1 MRLLIAEDDKA
12 LGLFLSRGLE
22 ADGHRVRLACDGGA
36 AVEAFRQEMP
46 DLTILDLN
54 MPVKDGEQVLE
65 ELRALDAELPVLVLT
80 ARQEVDTR
88 VRCLDRGADDLMIK
102 PFSLHEL
109 RARCR
114 ALLRRKR
121 EARLQLR
128 AGDLELDR
136 LDHTARR
143 GGLPIV
149 LTNKEFALLE
159 HLMLNRGQCVSR
171 VELLDSVWNLE
182 PAQTTN
188 IVDVYVNYLRRK
200 LKDPPPGQLIR
211 TVRGQGYMVPSETE
225 LALVAPVPRLPS
237 SGASGP
243 ACGEQSSLR
252 IALSS
257 IHRFQS
263 QENISCV
270 SVPVPALPVAPRIR
284 PRTALV
290 ASADRS
296 FRQRLSEILTGLRWQ
311 VREAEGGA
319 QAWAEAEAAPPEAVI
334 VDSWLPDLDLAEFLK
349 DFRGTFPQVD
359 LVTAGGGAGAGKPA
373 RALPPGTALCSAPLP
388 GHRYGCLEYGARAR
402 TGQMRTAQPDAAP
415 ASAVCGGIGRSGGNQ
430 PRRRL
435 SSAAHGIYRQPL
447 SRPCGSGAILP
458 LAPATRAPATGCRR

>member
-22 ADGHRVRLACDGGA
+22 ADGHRVRLALDGAA

-54 MPVKDGEQVLE
+54 LPIKDGEQVLAE
-65 ELRALDAELPVLVLT
+65 IRTFDADLPVLILT
-80 ARQEVDTR
+80 ARQEVDSR
-88 VRCLDRGADDLMIK
+88 VRCFDLGADDLMIK

-143 GGLPIV
+143 GGEPIV

-171 VELLDSVWNLE
+171 VELLDSVWNME

-200 LKDPPPGQLIR
+200 LKDPPPGQLLR
-211 TVRGQGYMVPSETE
+211 TVRGHGYVVPSEAD
-225 LALVAPVPRLPS
+225 LMLPALSAIPMLPVP
-237 SGASGP
+237 
-243 ACGEQSSLR
+243 
-252 IALSS
+252 
-257 IHRFQS
+257 
-263 QENISCV
+263 
-270 SVPVPALPVAPRIR
+270 PVR
-284 PRTALV
+284 P
-290 ASADRS
+290 
-296 FRQRLSEILTGLRWQ
+296 
-311 VREAEGGA
+311 
-319 QAWAEAEAAPPEAVI
+319 AAP
-334 VDSWLPDLDLAEFLK
+334 
-349 DFRGTFPQVD
+349 G
-359 LVTAGGGAGAGKPA
+359 
-373 RALPPGTALCSAPLP
+373 
-388 GHRYGCLEYGARAR
+388 
-402 TGQMRTAQPDAAP
+402 
-415 ASAVCGGIGRSGGNQ
+415 SAVEVHSF
-430 PRRRL
+430 
-435 SSAAHGIYRQPL
+435 
-447 SRPCGSGAILP
+447 
-458 LAPATRAPATGCRR
+458 

>member
-22 ADGHRVRLACDGGA
+22 ADGHRVRVAYDGAA
-36 AVEAFRQEMP
+36 AVEAFRQELP

-54 MPVKDGEQVLE
+54 MPIKDGEQVLDE
-65 ELRALDAELPVLVLT
+65 VRALDADLPILILT
-80 ARQEVDTR
+80 ARQEVETR
-88 VRCLDRGADDLMIK
+88 VRCLDHGADDLMVK

-143 GGLPIV
+143 AGVPVV

-200 LKDPPPGQLIR
+200 LKDPPPGLLIR
-211 TVRGQGYMVPSETE
+211 TVRGQGYVVPSEAE
-225 LALVAPVPRLPS
+225 LAITTPMAVTAVKPSAVAPVYDV
-237 SGASGP
+237 
-243 ACGEQSSLR
+243 
-252 IALSS
+252 
-257 IHRFQS
+257 H
-263 QENISCV
+263 
-270 SVPVPALPVAPRIR
+270 
-284 PRTALV
+284 
-290 ASADRS
+290 
-296 FRQRLSEILTGLRWQ
+296 
-311 VREAEGGA
+311 
-319 QAWAEAEAAPPEAVI
+319 
-334 VDSWLPDLDLAEFLK
+334 
-349 DFRGTFPQVD
+349 
-359 LVTAGGGAGAGKPA
+359 
-373 RALPPGTALCSAPLP
+373 
-388 GHRYGCLEYGARAR
+388 
-402 TGQMRTAQPDAAP
+402 
-415 ASAVCGGIGRSGGNQ
+415 
-430 PRRRL
+430 
-435 SSAAHGIYRQPL
+435 
-447 SRPCGSGAILP
+447 
-458 LAPATRAPATGCRR
+458 